1 MQPKR
6 YLPEVTRNRAV
17 TNWVVISRLEP
28 ERRIRSKRHVLL
40 FAAPFFVLTL
50 LAVIGIALPNAP
62 SVLPTR
68 QSASP
73 TARESTLASA
83 IGKLTHET
91 AACSEADIIA
101 NIKTFARVPQLTLGG
116 VRYTKVHCGVPP
128 QIFVVVEHLV
138 GAKWQIQKISRP
150 PEGDREI
157 SVEY

>member
-6 YLPEVTRNRAV
+6 FLPEVTRNRAV
-17 TNWVVISRLEP
+17 TNWVVVSRLEP
-28 ERRIRSKRHVLL
+28 EQRIRSKRHVLL
-40 FAAPFFVLTL
+40 LAAPFFVLTM
-50 LAVIGIALPNAP
+50 LAVIAIALPNDP

-73 TARESTLASA
+73 TARESTPASA
-83 IGKLTHET
+83 IGKITHDT

-101 NIKTFARVPQLTLGG
+101 NIKTFAKVSEVKLGG
-116 VRYTKVHCGVPP
+116 VRYTEVHCGVPP
-128 QIFVVVEHLV
+128 QIFVVVEDLV
-138 GAKWQIQKISRP
+138 GTKWQIQKISRP